1 MPLGIAR
8 TYKNQG
14 DIMSLY
20 RIVYSI
26 EVLADSPLH
35 QEPLSLKDIA
45 YEITEGHASGQF
57 LDTEVEEVSRERMS
71 ELLVAQGS
79 DPSFLLGEEEEESQ

>member
-1 MPLGIAR
+1 MG
-8 TYKNQG
+8 
-14 DIMSLY
+14 LY
-20 RIVYSI
+20 RIVYKI

-35 QEPLSLKDIA
+35 HEPLSLKDIA
-45 YEITEGHASGQF
+45 YEITDGHCSGVF

-79 DPSFLLGEEEEESQ
+79 DPSFLLGEEEEGKKRG